1 MVADALSRNAKLNF
15 VAAINTYKTD
25 LEEQLEEGVRLDE
38 NYQKLQAKV
47 TENLS
52 TGYSLNEK
60 GLLLY
65 KDRLYVLNVP
75 KIKLLILNE
84 IHKTPYS
91 GHPGYQKTIT
101 MLRKDYFWPNMK
113 NELE

>member
-1 MVADALSRNAKLNF
+1 MNAKLNF

-38 NYQKLQAKV
+38 NYLKFKENV
-47 TENLS
+47 TENLIES
-52 TGYSLNEK
+52 LSIGYSLNEK

-65 KDRLYVLNVP
+65 KDRLYIPNVP

-101 MLRKDYFWPNMK
+101 MLQKDFFFQT
-113 NELE
+113 